1 MLVFV
6 ELEFQMFPDAAGVEM
21 FEFNALVLSNEDID
35 LCKNC
40 PCRVSCG
47 LFSEIDMLLPLL
59 V

>member
-1 MLVFV
+1 
-6 ELEFQMFPDAAGVEM
+6 MFPDAAGVEM

-40 PCRVSCG
+40 PCSVSCG